1 MASASVLAVNAV
13 TDPPVSSDTPASA
26 PAVQTDPT
34 MAAAPRNRF
43 SITDLVG
50 ISGSIAAETAGV
62 IGTGASAATGD
73 AQSDATLAQAPILT
87 VQELLDWVA

>member
-1 MASASVLAVNAV
+1 MLAANAV

-34 MAAAPRNRF
+34 VAAATHNRL

-50 ISGSIAAETAGV
+50 VSGSIAAETVGV

-73 AQSDATLAQAPILT
+73 APSVATVVQAPILT
-87 VQELLDWVA
+87 VHELLDWVA